1 MKGKKQSLFIG
12 RKVPLVE
19 NGVPILYKRY
29 TKLSDLGIESGEDSS
44 DDELQTEH
52 RSNGHVEVTNL
63 QETNIQNTQEKYV
76 NFWEDVPPVQK
87 RKKQKTNDQEQ
98 QKTAKFERQSVSRE
112 VQDNEDDVT
121 DGKQDENEKED
132 LKVQK
137 QKEKK
142 QKKKKKKVEADE
154 QRIEVEQCD
163 NILEKS
169 TEQFSLN
176 EDKLEEEH
184 IDLSDQID
192 TDEEEEE
199 EGKVIQD
206 NKGKDKAGNA
216 QGRISGEGNYEQA
229 IRMRETLSL
238 KPGINK
244 SARTVKPF
252 SFNFQVRQQPDA
264 AEDDSVEINAST
276 TKHQIIQP
284 KENYQQPQNEEVK
297 QYVPRRVYVGGM
309 PFSWTENDVKEYWEY
324 CGEIE
329 DISLTQFEDTGRFK
343 GIAFITFKT
352 EKSYED
358 ALQYDGED
366 CEGFKLRVKPCD
378 STGNNQKS
386 YNNGQQQRQQ
396 YQQQQQPSRY
406 SNSRSK
412 STFKP
417 RKVEGYNAAYVGN
430 LDYSLSK
437 EQILEYF
444 KPCGAVSVKLHTDQ
458 RTGEP
463 KGFAHVFFEN
473 GDQLD
478 RAIQLDESELGGREI
493 IVRYGQPKK
502 KNR

>member
-216 QGRISGEGNYEQA
+216 QGR
-229 IRMRETLSL
+229 R
-238 KPGINK
+238 
-244 SARTVKPF
+244 
-252 SFNFQVRQQPDA
+252 
-264 AEDDSVEINAST
+264 
-276 TKHQIIQP
+276 
-284 KENYQQPQNEEVK
+284 
-297 QYVPRRVYVGGM
+297 
-309 PFSWTENDVKEYWEY
+309 
-324 CGEIE
+324 
-329 DISLTQFEDTGRFK
+329 
-343 GIAFITFKT
+343 
-352 EKSYED
+352 SY
-358 ALQYDGED
+358 
-366 CEGFKLRVKPCD
+366 
-378 STGNNQKS
+378 
-386 YNNGQQQRQQ
+386 
-396 YQQQQQPSRY
+396 
-406 SNSRSK
+406 
-412 STFKP
+412 
-417 RKVEGYNAAYVGN
+417 
-430 LDYSLSK
+430 
-437 EQILEYF
+437 
-444 KPCGAVSVKLHTDQ
+444 
-458 RTGEP
+458 
-463 KGFAHVFFEN
+463 
-473 GDQLD
+473 
-478 RAIQLDESELGGREI
+478 
-493 IVRYGQPKK
+493 
-502 KNR
+502 